1 RFEKREQKVARQV
14 MLSYLMYLS
23 WDAPSE
29 DAPSLATK
37 EGNYAI
43 SGVCSMAIVLAY
55 EYVKSH

>member
-1 RFEKREQKVARQV
+1 M